1 MPELPAATY
10 DMLTATEQS
19 EVQDFMQ
26 FLIAKRTRH
35 AEKTEYEK
43 KLDAIHAVCGLLTD
57 EEAAEIR
64 RNCRVAFKE
73 LS

>member
-1 MPELPAATY
+1 MSELPAATY
-10 DMLTATEQS
+10 DMLTATERA

-26 FLIAKRTRH
+26 FLIAKR
-35 AEKTEYEK
+35 AERAGKTGYER

>member
-1 MPELPAATY
+1 MPELPAVTY
-10 DMLTATEQS
+10 DMLTVTEQS

-26 FLIAKRTRH
+26 FLIAKRASR
-35 AEKTEYEK
+35 AEKTGYEK
-43 KLDAIHAVCGLLTD
+43 KLDAIRAVCGLLTD
-57 EEAAEIR
+57 EEAEEIR